1 MEEGRERGGREGGRE
16 RRKGKEREKREGR
29 KKRKEEGKGEGRK
42 KGKRKEEGERGEELR
57 NEKRKLE
64 SAHLFL
70 LLQSLFVLLKCTA
83 QEDAQHTKDE
93 DEFEFTVWYF
103 VDTNRLYTTNKQ

>member
-1 MEEGRERGGREGGRE
+1 MLLEGCDGTWKRGGRERGSRE
-16 RRKGKEREKREGR
+16 KGKEREKREGR
-29 KKRKEEGKGEGRK
+29 KK
-42 KGKRKEEGERGEELR
+42 GKRNEEGERGEELR

-64 SAHLFL
+64 STHLFL

-83 QEDAQHTKDE
+83 HEDAQHTKDE

-103 VDTNRLYTTNKQ
+103 VDTNRLYTTNNNNATISV

>member
-1 MEEGRERGGREGGRE
+1 MEEGKEREGRG
-16 RRKGKEREKREGR
+16 RKGKERERRGRE
-29 KKRKEEGKGEGRK
+29 
-42 KGKRKEEGERGEELR
+42 GKRKRERGKGREREER
-57 NEKRKLE
+57 KEGGKEKGKEKGGRGE
-64 SAHLFL
+64 ATHLFL

-83 QEDAQHTKDE
+83 QEGAQHTKDE

>member
-1 MEEGRERGGREGGRE
+1 MGHGRGEREREGQGRRERRERRGREGKRERE
-16 RRKGKEREKREGR
+16 RRKGR
-29 KKRKEEGKGEGRK
+29 
-42 KGKRKEEGERGEELR
+42 GERGEELR

-70 LLQSLFVLLKCTA
+70 LLQSLFVLLKCA
-83 QEDAQHTKDE
+83 AHEGPQHTKDE